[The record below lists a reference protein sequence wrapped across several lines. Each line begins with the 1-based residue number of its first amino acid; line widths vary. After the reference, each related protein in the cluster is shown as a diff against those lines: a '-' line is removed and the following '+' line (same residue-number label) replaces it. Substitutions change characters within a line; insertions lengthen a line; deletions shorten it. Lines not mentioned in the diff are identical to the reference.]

1 MDKFYYT
8 NGTCL
13 DDADNLPTIGIA
25 CIADHQVTPRRI
37 HHRNAY
43 YLDTRQGWIVCDDID
58 GLIDQVLHNF
68 RNIKRIF
75 QGRGMEHDAFWK
87 LYERV
92 KRENP

>member
-1 MDKFYYT
+1 MDVFYYT
-8 NGTCL
+8 DGTRL
-13 DDADNLPTIGIA
+13 KDTSNLPTTGIA
-25 CIADHQVTPRRI
+25 CIVDYQAKERRI
-37 HHRNAY
+37 HHRKAY
-43 YLDTRQGWIVCDDID
+43 YLDTKQGWIVCDDMD

-68 RNIKRIF
+68 RNIKRVF